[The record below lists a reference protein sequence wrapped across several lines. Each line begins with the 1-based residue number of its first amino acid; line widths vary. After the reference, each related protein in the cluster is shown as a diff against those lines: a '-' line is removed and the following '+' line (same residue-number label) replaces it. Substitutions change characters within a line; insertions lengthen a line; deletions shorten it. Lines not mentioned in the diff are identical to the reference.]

1 MLGKLLSPFTA
12 PGPGGTTFR
21 DLIVAIGPL
30 ITLLATLGA
39 MTTEQVEALQKIIDA
54 ILGNW
59 TTLAAAF
66 GALSTI
72 AMMIYRAV
80 FKSRTPEGE
89 AVGKAVDKAV
99 ANDTL
104 PANTPIGSVELQT
117 PRGMDNITVPV
128 APVK

>member
-1 MLGKLLSPFTA
+1 MLGKLLTPFTA
-12 PGPGGTTFR
+12 PGAAGTTFR
-21 DLIVAIGPL
+21 DLIVAVSAIVVMLG
-30 ITLLATLGA
+30 TLGVLKQ
-39 MTTEQVEALQKIIDA
+39 EQVDALNNIISVVSQ
-54 ILGNW
+54 NW
-59 TTLAAAF
+59 PALLLVGGTVLAAIMRF
-66 GALSTI
+66 
-72 AMMIYRAV
+72 RA
-80 FKSRTPEGE
+80 KYMSRTPEGE